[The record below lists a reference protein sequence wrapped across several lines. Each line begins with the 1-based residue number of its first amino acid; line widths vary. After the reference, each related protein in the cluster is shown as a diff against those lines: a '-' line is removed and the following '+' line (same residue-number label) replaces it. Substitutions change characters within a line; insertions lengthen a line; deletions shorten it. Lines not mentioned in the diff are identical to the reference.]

1 MAASS
6 VNANE
11 VLWSAWCHWLAARSL
26 HWSDATSETITHF
39 LNGPAPSLRR
49 RHRPPHNP
57 ARMSSLTR
65 LRYFR
70 VLKGVYENAFIN
82 DWISEPPTLK
92 TPQPEYIPKDAQGGV
107 LPPGML
113 TSLQKTG
120 SLQKTSTATS
130 DRFKQWWLLRDRAAV
145 ALVAETGITTAELIE
160 LKLKDLGAGGHN
172 ILDAMNRAAQS
183 TLYGSGETTLNVAV
197 RNDAGTPNLC
207 GAQRN
212 TTPMA
217 PVVLT
222 VRPSH
227 TLEGRSFVLPE
238 RVCNVLLPWV
248 KLREQLLQQKAE
260 ALATAGERASYMR
273 KHGLN
278 GPIFP
283 SRQGREAE
291 AEAGEGVTHAHFFPM
306 KNAAVYLI
314 FKRAFAG
321 LRNNKT
327 SSENEHHLQ
336 QGLATA
342 KGPSVIRNT
351 LIQQWLRELPEEQA
365 QERAGFKTLEGMRV
379 IARAAG
385 ITTASAKIETEKRIG
400 N

>member
-1 MAASS
+1 MAPSS
-6 VNANE
+6 VNVNE
-11 VLWSAWCHWLAARSL
+11 VLWGAWCHWLAARSL
-26 HWSDATSETITHF
+26 HWSDATIETITHF
-39 LNGPAPSLRR
+39 LNGPAPSQRR
-49 RHRPPHNP
+49 RHRPAHNP
-57 ARMSSLTR
+57 ARMSSLTQ

-82 DWISEPPTLK
+82 GWISEPPTLK

-113 TSLQKTG
+113 TSLQNTG

-145 ALVAETGITTAELIE
+145 ALVAETGITTAELID

-183 TLYGSGETTLNVAV
+183 TLYENGDVAD
-197 RNDAGTPNLC
+197 RNNTGTPNLC
-207 GAQRN
+207 GEQKDMA
-212 TTPMA
+212 PMA

-248 KLREQLLQQKAE
+248 KLREQLLLQKAE

-283 SRQGREAE
+283 SRQGRQ

-321 LRNNKT
+321 LHNKKT
-327 SSENEHHLQ
+327 SSKNEHHLQ

-351 LIQQWLRELPEEQA
+351 LIQQWLRDLPEEQA

-385 ITTASAKIETEKRIG
+385 ITTASAKIEKEKRIDD
-400 N
+400 

>member
-1 MAASS
+1 
-6 VNANE
+6 
-11 VLWSAWCHWLAARSL
+11 
-26 HWSDATSETITHF
+26 
-39 LNGPAPSLRR
+39 
-49 RHRPPHNP
+49 
-57 ARMSSLTR
+57 MSSLTR

-113 TSLQKTG
+113 TSLQNTG

-145 ALVAETGITTAELIE
+145 ALVAETGITTAELID

-183 TLYGSGETTLNVAV
+183 TLYESGDVAD
-197 RNDAGTPNLC
+197 RNNAETPNLC
-207 GAQRN
+207 SEQKN
-212 TTPMA
+212 TAPMA

-248 KLREQLLQQKAE
+248 KLREQLLRQKAE

-291 AEAGEGVTHAHFFPM
+291 AGEGVTHSHFFPM

-321 LRNNKT
+321 LHNKKT
-327 SSENEHHLQ
+327 SSKNEHHLQ

-351 LIQQWLRELPEEQA
+351 LIQQWLRDLPEEQA

-385 ITTASAKIETEKRIG
+385 ITTASAKIETEKRIDE
-400 N
+400 

>member
-1 MAASS
+1 
-6 VNANE
+6 
-11 VLWSAWCHWLAARSL
+11 
-26 HWSDATSETITHF
+26 
-39 LNGPAPSLRR
+39 
-49 RHRPPHNP
+49 
-57 ARMSSLTR
+57 
-65 LRYFR
+65 
-70 VLKGVYENAFIN
+70 
-82 DWISEPPTLK
+82 
-92 TPQPEYIPKDAQGGV
+92 
-107 LPPGML
+107 
-113 TSLQKTG
+113 
-120 SLQKTSTATS
+120 
-130 DRFKQWWLLRDRAAV
+130 
-145 ALVAETGITTAELIE
+145 
-160 LKLKDLGAGGHN
+160 
-172 ILDAMNRAAQS
+172 
-183 TLYGSGETTLNVAV
+183 
-197 RNDAGTPNLC
+197 
-207 GAQRN
+207 
-212 TTPMA
+212 MA

-222 VRPSH
+222 VRASH

-238 RVCNVLLPWV
+238 RVCNVLLQWV

-283 SRQGREAE
+283 SRQGRQ

-321 LRNNKT
+321 LQNKKT

-342 KGPSVIRNT
+342 KGPSIIRNT
-351 LIQQWLRELPEEQA
+351 LIQQWLRDLPEEQA